1 MANEYMIQDKALIAE
16 TEIREYVMKL
26 LRTGY
31 TMENV
36 ITALQAV
43 KVEMAAAMQYEKAIH
58 DALYR
63 P

>member
-1 MANEYMIQDKALIAE
+1 MANEYMMQDKALVAE

-26 LRTGY
+26 LRNGY

-43 KVEMAAAMQYEKAIH
+43 KVEMAAAMQYEQAIN

>member
-1 MANEYMIQDKALIAE
+1 MANEYIISDKTLIAE
-16 TEIREYVMKL
+16 TEIREYVMQL
-26 LRTGY
+26 LRNGY
-31 TMENV
+31 TMEHV

>member
-1 MANEYMIQDKALIAE
+1 MANEYMIQDKTLIAE
-16 TEIREYVMKL
+16 SEIREYVMKL
-26 LRTGY
+26 LRSGY
-31 TMENV
+31 TMENI

-43 KVEMAAAMQYEKAIH
+43 KVEMAAAMQYEQAIN

>member
-1 MANEYMIQDKALIAE
+1 MATEYMIQDKALVAE

-43 KVEMAAAMQYEKAIH
+43 KVEMAAAMQYEQAIN

>member
-1 MANEYMIQDKALIAE
+1 MATEYMTQDKALVAE
-16 TEIREYVMKL
+16 SEIREYVMKL
-26 LRTGY
+26 LRNGY
-31 TMENV
+31 TMEQV

-43 KVEMAAAMQYEKAIH
+43 KVEMAAAMQYEQAIH

>member
-16 TEIREYVMKL
+16 TEIREYVMQL

>member
-26 LRTGY
+26 LRNGY

>member
-1 MANEYMIQDKALIAE
+1 MANEYMIQDKALVAE

-26 LRTGY
+26 LRNGY
-31 TMENV
+31 TMEQV

-43 KVEMAAAMQYEKAIH
+43 KVEMAAAMQYEQAIN

>member
-26 LRTGY
+26 LRSGY

-43 KVEMAAAMQYEKAIH
+43 KVEMAAAMQYEKAIN

>member
-1 MANEYMIQDKALIAE
+1 MIQDKALIAE
-16 TEIREYVMKL
+16 TEIREYVMQL

>member
-1 MANEYMIQDKALIAE
+1 MQ
-16 TEIREYVMKL
+16 L
-26 LRTGY
+26 LRNGY
-31 TMENV
+31 TMEHV

-43 KVEMAAAMQYEKAIH
+43 KVEMAAAMQYEKAIN

>member
-1 MANEYMIQDKALIAE
+1 MATEYMMQDKALVAE

-26 LRTGY
+26 LRSGY

-43 KVEMAAAMQYEKAIH
+43 KVEMAAAMQYEQAIN

>member
-16 TEIREYVMKL
+16 TEIREYVMQL
-26 LRTGY
+26 LRNGY

>member
-1 MANEYMIQDKALIAE
+1 MATEYMIQDKALIAE

-26 LRTGY
+26 LRSGY

-43 KVEMAAAMQYEKAIH
+43 KVEMAAAMQYEQAIN

>member
-16 TEIREYVMKL
+16 TEIREYVMQL
-26 LRTGY
+26 LRKGY

-43 KVEMAAAMQYEKAIH
+43 KVEMAAAMQYEQAINE
-58 DALYR
+58 ALYR

>member
-1 MANEYMIQDKALIAE
+1 MANEYMMQDKALVAE

-26 LRTGY
+26 LRSGY

-43 KVEMAAAMQYEKAIH
+43 KVEMAAAMQYEQAIN

>member
-16 TEIREYVMKL
+16 TEIREYVMQL
-26 LRTGY
+26 LRKGY

-43 KVEMAAAMQYEKAIH
+43 KVEMAAAMQYEQAIN

>member
-1 MANEYMIQDKALIAE
+1 MATEYMTQDKALVAE
-16 TEIREYVMKL
+16 TEIREYVMQL
-26 LRTGY
+26 LRKGY

-43 KVEMAAAMQYEKAIH
+43 KVEMAAAMQYEQAIN

>member
-1 MANEYMIQDKALIAE
+1 MIQDKALVAE
-16 TEIREYVMKL
+16 TEIREYVMQL
-26 LRTGY
+26 LRKGY

-43 KVEMAAAMQYEKAIH
+43 KVEMAAAMQYEQAINE
-58 DALYR
+58 ALYR

>member
-26 LRTGY
+26 LRSGY

>member
-1 MANEYMIQDKALIAE
+1 MATEYMTQDKALIAE

-26 LRTGY
+26 LREGY
-31 TMENV
+31 TMKQV

-43 KVEMAAAMQYEKAIH
+43 KVEMAAAMQYEEAIN

>member
-1 MANEYMIQDKALIAE
+1 MANEYMMQDKALVAE

-26 LRTGY
+26 LRSGY
-31 TMENV
+31 TMEHV

-43 KVEMAAAMQYEKAIH
+43 KVEMAAAMQYEQAIN

>member
-1 MANEYMIQDKALIAE
+1 MMQDKTLIAE
-16 TEIREYVMKL
+16 SEIREYVMKL
-26 LRTGY
+26 LRSGY
-31 TMENV
+31 TMENI

-43 KVEMAAAMQYEKAIH
+43 KVEMAAAMQYEKAIN

>member
-1 MANEYMIQDKALIAE
+1 MANEYMMQDKALVAE

-26 LRTGY
+26 LRNGY
-31 TMENV
+31 TMEHV

-43 KVEMAAAMQYEKAIH
+43 KVEMAAAMQYEQAIN

>member
-1 MANEYMIQDKALIAE
+1 MATEYMMQDKALVAE
-16 TEIREYVMKL
+16 TEIREYVMRL
-26 LRTGY
+26 LREGY
-31 TMENV
+31 TMEQV

-43 KVEMAAAMQYEKAIH
+43 KVEMAAAMRYEQAIN

>member
-1 MANEYMIQDKALIAE
+1 MANEYMIQDKALVAE
-16 TEIREYVMKL
+16 TEIREYVMQL
-26 LRTGY
+26 LRKGY

-43 KVEMAAAMQYEKAIH
+43 KVEMAAAMQYEHAINE
-58 DALYR
+58 ALYQ

>member
-26 LRTGY
+26 LRSGY

-43 KVEMAAAMQYEKAIH
+43 KVEMAAAMQYEQAIN

>member
-1 MANEYMIQDKALIAE
+1 MATEYMIQDKDLIAE

-26 LRTGY
+26 LRSGY

>member
-1 MANEYMIQDKALIAE
+1 MATEYMIQDKALIAE

-26 LRTGY
+26 LRSGY

>member
-1 MANEYMIQDKALIAE
+1 MIQDKALIAE

-26 LRTGY
+26 LRNGY

>member
-1 MANEYMIQDKALIAE
+1 MANEYMIQDKTLIAE
-16 TEIREYVMKL
+16 SEIREYVMQL

-31 TMENV
+31 TMENI

-43 KVEMAAAMQYEKAIH
+43 KVEMAAAMQYEQAIN

>member
-31 TMENV
+31 TMENI

>member
-1 MANEYMIQDKALIAE
+1 MIQDKTLIAE
-16 TEIREYVMKL
+16 SEIREYVMKL
-26 LRTGY
+26 LRSGY
-31 TMENV
+31 TMENI

-43 KVEMAAAMQYEKAIH
+43 KVEMAAAMQYEQAIN

>member
-1 MANEYMIQDKALIAE
+1 MANEYMIQDKTLIAE
-16 TEIREYVMKL
+16 SEIREYVMKL
-26 LRTGY
+26 LRSGY
-31 TMENV
+31 TMENI

>member
-1 MANEYMIQDKALIAE
+1 MIQNKSLIAE
-16 TEIREYVMKL
+16 IEIREYVMKL

-31 TMENV
+31 TMEQI
-36 ITALQAV
+36 ITGLQAV
-43 KVEMAAAMQYEKAIH
+43 KVEMAAAMQYKDAIN

>member
-1 MANEYMIQDKALIAE
+1 MANEYIVQDKALIAE
-16 TEIREYVMKL
+16 TEIREYVMQL
-26 LRTGY
+26 LRKGY

-43 KVEMAAAMQYEKAIH
+43 KVEMAAAMQYEQAINE
-58 DALYR
+58 ALYR

>member
-1 MANEYMIQDKALIAE
+1 MANEYMMQDKTLVAE

-26 LRTGY
+26 LRSGY

-43 KVEMAAAMQYEKAIH
+43 KVEMAAAMQYEQAIN

>member
-1 MANEYMIQDKALIAE
+1 
-16 TEIREYVMKL
+16 
-26 LRTGY
+26 
-31 TMENV
+31 MENV

>member
-1 MANEYMIQDKALIAE
+1 MIQDKALIAE
-16 TEIREYVMKL
+16 TEIREYVMQL
-26 LRTGY
+26 LRNGY

>member
-1 MANEYMIQDKALIAE
+1 MTQSKALIAE
-16 TEIREYVMKL
+16 SEIREYVMKL

-31 TMENV
+31 TMEHV

-43 KVEMAAAMQYEKAIH
+43 KVEMANAMQYEQAIN
-58 DALYR
+58 DALYQ